1 MSIVG
6 TPGIQSLGRYPLSLI
21 LCHLQE
27 TEGTSLLITSKRYAC
42 YVLPS
47 FRLKGKEYSSSLVKA
62 KHRHHFIEY
71 PAQDPEILLD
81 RLNTRRLRK
90 RIVHSRSKL
99 CYAFDKSTRELA
111 RTELP
116 QKWPARLELLRF
128 LTNADKS
135 FGTTL
140 LVSYPRSGNTLLRNL
155 LERLSGIVTGS
166 DNRPDRKLSKD
177 LATIHNLVGE
187 GVTRRV
193 HVVKTHYPE
202 RGGSR
207 LQAQRAILLVRN
219 PYDAIDSYWNLNLT
233 NTHTETVTDEVYGL
247 HHGTFDD
254 FSRNEM
260 KVWIRFQKFW
270 LDAPIP
276 VLVVRF
282 EDLITDMQKEMSRI
296 ATFVHFDPKFVEHA
310 CDTPAISQVGAYQ
323 PRSTGRRPYGKSLE
337 KGRYSEEMIRTFHGI
352 ATMEPGWLGQTM
364 LQFFGYDILE
374 QSFPNNFVNHTVAPM
389 NVKPVAG
396 SKTSMEINTGY
407 ELRAQNDEYGRSMKQ
422 WRLDHTNND
431 QRPFPIVQK

>member
-6 TPGIQSLGRYPLSLI
+6 TGIQSLGRYPLSLV

-27 TEGTSLLITSKRYAC
+27 TEGTSLLITSKRYVR

-47 FRLKGKEYSSSLVKA
+47 YRLKGKDFSTSVVKA

-71 PAQDPEILLD
+71 PAQDPEVLLD

-90 RIVHSRSKL
+90 RIVHSRTKL
-99 CYAFDKSTRELA
+99 CYAYDKTTRELA
-111 RTELP
+111 STEP
-116 QKWPARLELLRF
+116 SQQWPAQLELLRF
-128 LTNADKS
+128 LNNTDKI

-202 RGGSR
+202 RRGSR
-207 LQAQRAILLVRN
+207 LVAQRAILLVRN

-233 NTHTETVTDEVYGL
+233 NTHTETVTDEVYAM
-247 HHGTFDD
+247 HNGTFED

-296 ATFVHFDPKFVEHA
+296 ATFVHFDPKCVQHA
-310 CDTPAISQVGAYQ
+310 CDTPTISQVGAYQ

-337 KGRYSEEMIRTFHGI
+337 KGRYSEDMIRTFHII
-352 ATMEPGWLGQTM
+352 ATQEPGLQDQTM
-364 LQFFGYDILE
+364 LQYFGYDMFE
-374 QSFPNNFVNHTVAPM
+374 HSFPNNFWNQTVAPM
-389 NVKPVAG
+389 NAKPLAG
-396 SKTSMEINTGY
+396 RETLMEINTGY
-407 ELRAQNDEYGRSMKQ
+407 ELRALNDEYGRSMKQ
-422 WRLDHTNND
+422 WRLDHTKND
-431 QRPFPIVQK
+431 HDPFPIVQR